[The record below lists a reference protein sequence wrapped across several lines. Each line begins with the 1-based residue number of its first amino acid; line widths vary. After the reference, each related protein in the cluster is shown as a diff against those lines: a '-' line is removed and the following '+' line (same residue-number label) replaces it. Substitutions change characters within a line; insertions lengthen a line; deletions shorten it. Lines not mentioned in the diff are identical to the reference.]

1 MISFLFL
8 IGFSACIAP
17 QPTPSLTASDIAWK
31 DGNVAIALAQ
41 LEAKAILGSEEGQKA
56 PDDLSEEVKILR
68 KDLELL
74 QEQIDRVLDEVHSVQ
89 ENGVGRADLVPY
101 DPRTTTLEA
110 KTVQTAIDEMMERIK
125 ILERNVLDDL
135 GQPGPGLFEI
145 PKDKKK
151 GNGPGQSGQQNQQGP
166 PGPPPNGGGG
176 PGGPQ
181 QGQPGGGQNSSPGMR
196 R

>member
-1 MISFLFL
+1 MISLFL
-8 IGFSACIAP
+8 SMGFYACITP

-41 LEAKAILGSEEGQKA
+41 LEAKAILGSEEGEQK
-56 PDDLSEEVKILR
+56 PDDLSEELKILR
-68 KDLELL
+68 RDLELV
-74 QEQIDRVLDEVHSVQ
+74 QEQLDRVLDEVHSVQ
-89 ENGVGRADLVPY
+89 ENGVGRAELVPY

-110 KTVQTAIDEMMERIK
+110 KTVQTAIDEMMERVK

-151 GNGPGQSGQQNQQGP
+151 GNGPGQQGAQGQQGP
-166 PGPPPNGGGG
+166 PGPPPNGGG

-181 QGQPGGGQNSSPGMR
+181 QGQQGGGQAPSPGMR